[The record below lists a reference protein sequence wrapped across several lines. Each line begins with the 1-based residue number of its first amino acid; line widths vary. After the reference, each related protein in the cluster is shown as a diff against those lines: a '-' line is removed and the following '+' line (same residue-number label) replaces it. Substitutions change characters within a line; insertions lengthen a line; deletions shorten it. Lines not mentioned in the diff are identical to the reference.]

1 MYSRLFIRLAAPLVL
16 TLLLPFAI
24 GFEWPA
30 ALRWAILTTM
40 TLSWLGFAW
49 WSARAQTQRSPEQAR
64 ILREQDQLL
73 TELRS
78 FVGNEI
84 DGSRGEVER
93 ARDLI
98 RHAVSGL
105 GSSFDA
111 MNRKSRQQSQALAR
125 IVDRAGEDGGAGV
138 DVARFA
144 QHASQRMEQLVE
156 ALEQVSGQSSNTVQ
170 HIDQMAQHLDGIFA
184 LLEDVKSIADQT
196 NLLALNAAVEAARA
210 GEQGRGFAVVAA
222 EVRQLAQRSAGGP

>member
-16 TLLLPFAI
+16 TLLLPVAI

-49 WSARAQTQRSPEQAR
+49 WTARAQNQRSPEQAR

-73 TELRS
+73 SELRS

-84 DGSRGEVER
+84 EGSRGEVER

-105 GSSFDA
+105 GGSFDA

-125 IVDRAGEDGGAGV
+125 IVDRAG
-138 DVARFA
+138 
-144 QHASQRMEQLVE
+144 
-156 ALEQVSGQSSNTVQ
+156 
-170 HIDQMAQHLDGIFA
+170 
-184 LLEDVKSIADQT
+184 
-196 NLLALNAAVEAARA
+196 
-210 GEQGRGFAVVAA
+210 A
-222 EVRQLAQRSAGGP
+222 EVRERTRSPPSRGGS